1 MKQPLAIGTALV
13 AAVLV
18 TAGAGATAKPALRLL
33 GKQPLAVRGAS
44 FKPSERVRV
53 SFSTSTAKGVRSVRS
68 SRAGVFTAQ
77 APATV
82 AYDPCVESLVV
93 RAIGAGGDA
102 ARLKLPQRACP
113 PALRDPAP

>member
-1 MKQPLAIGTALV
+1 MKRPLSLGTALL

-33 GKQPLAVRGAS
+33 GKQPLAVRGTS
-44 FKPSERVRV
+44 FKPSERIRV
-53 SFSTSTAKGVRSVRS
+53 SFSTSTGKAVRSVRS
-68 SRAGVFTAQ
+68 SRAGTFTAQ
-77 APATV
+77 APATL
-82 AYDPCVESLVV
+82 AYDPCLESLVV
-93 RAIGAGGDA
+93 RAIGARGDD